1 MSQAVTISGL
11 PCFID
16 GHIVRESVRWSKMV
30 NKMKNRKVAG
40 PPGAV
45 SEMVKTAGEVGVDMI
60 WPSKLDYSRRS
71 YSSKWELSTTVN
83 CYKGKGDS
91 LERGNYRGLKLI
103 DQIPKKAE
111 K

>member
-11 PCFID
+11 TCFID
-16 GHIVRESVRWSKMV
+16 RHMVRESVRWSKMV
-30 NKMKNRKVAG
+30 NKMKNGKVAG

-45 SEMVKTAGEVGVDMI
+45 LEMAKTAGKTGVDMI

-71 YSSKWELSTTVN
+71 YSAKWELSTTVS

-91 LERGNYRGLKLI
+91 LERGNYRELKLI
-103 DQIPKKAE
+103 DQIPKKGE